1 MLAEGYKIKTEGIN
15 TLKNQAIYTDEYLI
29 EGIKLRDN
37 AVFEHIIKLNYRPVK
52 HFVLLNNGS
61 DEDASDIFQEALI
74 VLYRK
79 VKENNFKLTSSLNTF
94 LYSIAKLL
102 WLKELSKKS
111 KNASLSE
118 DLNYLADNSDNISEL
133 IDYNERINLYR
144 QKYEELS
151 DDCKKVLQ
159 MFLMKI
165 PIAEITKI
173 MGYSSEQ
180 HTRNRRYRCK
190 ESLIKRIR
198 ESKMYNEL
206 GHGYDK
212 VN

>member
-1 MLAEGYKIKTEGIN
+1 MGYKTFAEGIN
-15 TLKNQAIYTDEYLI
+15 TLNNLESYTDVQLVA
-29 EGIKLRDN
+29 GIKTKNN
-37 AVFEHIIKLNYRPVK
+37 AIFKYIIKLNFRPIK
-52 HFVLLNNGS
+52 QYVLLNSGS
-61 DEDASDIFQEALI
+61 SSDANDIFQEALI
-74 VLYRK
+74 ILYRK
-79 VKENNFKLTSSLNTF
+79 VKEDSFELTSSLSTF

-102 WLKELSKKS
+102 WLKELSKRT
-111 KNASLSE
+111 KNASITEELDYIVDDDES
-118 DLNYLADNSDNISEL
+118 ISEQ
-133 IDYNERINLYR
+133 IHRNERLKLYR

-151 DDCKKVLQ
+151 DDCKKILQ

-165 PIAEITKI
+165 TISEITKI

-198 ESKMYNEL
+198 DSKTYNEL
-206 GHGYDK
+206 GYEYNK

>member
-1 MLAEGYKIKTEGIN
+1 MGYKTFAEGIN
-15 TLKNQAIYTDEYLI
+15 TLNNLESYTDVQLVA
-29 EGIKLRDN
+29 GIKTKNN
-37 AVFEHIIKLNYRPVK
+37 AIFKYIIKLNFRPIK
-52 HFVLLNNGS
+52 QYVLLNSGS
-61 DEDASDIFQEALI
+61 SSDANDIFQEALI
-74 VLYRK
+74 ILYRK
-79 VKENNFKLTSSLNTF
+79 VKEDGFELTSSLSTF

-102 WLKELSKKS
+102 WLKELSKRT
-111 KNASLSE
+111 KNASITEEL
-118 DLNYLADNSDNISEL
+118 DYIVDDNESISEQ
-133 IDYNERINLYR
+133 IHRNERLKLYR

-151 DDCKKVLQ
+151 EDCKKILQ

-165 PIAEITKI
+165 TISEITKI

-198 ESKMYNEL
+198 DSKTYNEL
-206 GHGYDK
+206 GYEYNK

>member
-1 MLAEGYKIKTEGIN
+1 
-15 TLKNQAIYTDEYLI
+15 LKVPEQYTDTDLI
-29 EGIKLRDN
+29 NGIRLKEN
-37 AVFEHIIKLNYRPVK
+37 AVFEYIIKQNFRPIKNY
-52 HFVLLNNGS
+52 VLLNSGN
-61 DEDASDIFQEALI
+61 EADANDIFQEALI
-74 VLYRK
+74 ILYRK

-94 LYSIAKLL
+94 LYSIAKLI

-111 KNASLSE
+111 KSASITSE
-118 DLNYLADNSDNISEL
+118 MDFLTESDDISEL
-133 IDYNERINLYR
+133 IDYNERLNLYR
-144 QKYEELS
+144 QKYDELS

-159 MFLMKI
+159 MFLMKVSI
-165 PIAEITKI
+165 PEITKI

-206 GHGYDK
+206 GHGHNP